1 MYLLFLYLTCHY
13 VITIVKRLKR
23 NVLFSIMVRFLNKTF
38 SFLIFHIQPQRKATT
53 HLSIPLQRTRHS
65 QISLSLSHPH
75 TSLKFDKSTMICC
88 FGCSSESRTKK
99 KDKSD
104 VMGDLRLDTEADD
117 QGNGNEEILT
127 DYRTFSLKEQ
137 QRMLK
142 KAQKEEAKASRE
154 AEKVMEWVKQASAR
168 IDATVIDELLAE
180 ERKMD

>member
-1 MYLLFLYLTCHY
+1 
-13 VITIVKRLKR
+13 
-23 NVLFSIMVRFLNKTF
+23 
-38 SFLIFHIQPQRKATT
+38 
-53 HLSIPLQRTRHS
+53 
-65 QISLSLSHPH
+65 
-75 TSLKFDKSTMICC
+75 MICC

-104 VMGDLRLDTEADD
+104 VIGDLRLDTEADD
-117 QGNGNEEILT
+117 QEKSNEEILT

-168 IDATVIDELLAE
+168 IDASVIDELLSE